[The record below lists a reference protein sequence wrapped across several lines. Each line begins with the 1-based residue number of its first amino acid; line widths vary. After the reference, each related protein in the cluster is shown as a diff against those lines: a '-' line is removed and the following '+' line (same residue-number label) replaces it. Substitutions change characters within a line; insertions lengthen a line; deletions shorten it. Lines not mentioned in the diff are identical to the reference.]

1 MAMETL
7 PRNVWKRLS
16 RLFPADE
23 AEAALAAEWFRE
35 YESEGALERPVAEV
49 INAPRAVMADF
60 FRRVSL
66 MHSAESP
73 ILRRRDTR
81 WMSEYDYTL
90 VNIRAAG
97 LAGKPGNFLTAALFL
112 ASLRTRGIILA
123 PVTKG
128 PSEDIRV
135 LESHAHFRE
144 ELADPVAS
152 AAGFG
157 ADLQMAAF
165 CEAAHLLGLALG
177 CDLDYRVDAYA
188 AVVVNRPEL
197 FLWMKDGRS
206 PNTEKEQDELR
217 EEVRA
222 RIASVRKAAP
232 AADRDL
238 YSSALAV
245 AGLAPL
251 QARDGSGRTP
261 LALRLVSGNAL
272 GDHRD
277 AAVAYWGRVFDLWRD
292 RYGFDFLVLRGTGEA
307 GEENGAAPEAS
318 ETPDRSLVR
327 KAADA
332 ARKAGVRRNIG
343 VAAEGDGFDVESFGV
358 QGVDLVIEKD
368 DELKADAEWFTRA
381 FALDEKLRRVN
392 LGRKLRFSV
401 PITVDPGSKDSR
413 PRRERALMKRFAARF
428 LGAGPSRRPLLE
440 TMGALEGAWGYNT
453 ALEKAASMGW
463 MPDKE
468 DAAVARSIERIAM
481 RYSDM
486 ILNGERLDKHLND
499 RCAWWAVRS
508 KKGLLIAV
516 MSVENE
522 DLLPPDPLR
531 IDYGSYLKDSDVL
544 SVLEY
549 DFRGDRGLLRL
560 SSDTIIDTG
569 AVPYRGFRLYAVT

>member
-1 MAMETL
+1 MNMEAL
-7 PRNVWKRLS
+7 LRNVWKRLS

-23 AEAALAAEWFRE
+23 AEASLAAEWFRE
-35 YESEGALERPVAEV
+35 YESAGALERPVAEV
-49 INAPRAVMADF
+49 LKAPLAVTADF

-90 VNIRAAG
+90 INIRAAG
-97 LAGKPGNFLTAALFL
+97 LADRPGNFLSAALFL
-112 ASLRTRGIILA
+112 ASLRTRGIIVA

-128 PSEDIRV
+128 PVEDLRF
-135 LESHAHFRE
+135 LESHAVFRE
-144 ELADPVAS
+144 ELADSVAF
-152 AAGFG
+152 AAGVG
-157 ADLQMAAF
+157 AEMQMAAF

-177 CDLDYRVDAYA
+177 YELDYRVDAYA

-197 FLWMKDGRS
+197 FLWMKDGRCPRS
-206 PNTEKEQDELR
+206 EKEQDGLR
-217 EEVRA
+217 EEVKA
-222 RIASVRKAAP
+222 RISSVRRAGAP
-232 AADRDL
+232 ADREV

-245 AGLAPL
+245 AGLTPMPAE
-251 QARDGSGRTP
+251 DGSGRTP
-261 LALRLVSGNAL
+261 LALRMISQDGI
-272 GDHRD
+272 GEHRE
-277 AAVAYWGRVFDLWRD
+277 ASVAYWGRVFDLWRD
-292 RYGFDFLVLRGTGEA
+292 RYGFDFLFLRGTGDDNSDRQASSEA
-307 GEENGAAPEAS
+307 
-318 ETPDRSLVR
+318 PDRSLVR

-368 DELKADAEWFTRA
+368 DEYKADVEWFTRA
-381 FALDEKLRRVN
+381 FTLDEKLRRVN

-401 PITVDPGSKDSR
+401 PVTVDPGSKDSR
-413 PRRERALMKRFAARF
+413 PRRERALMKRFLARF
-428 LGAGPSRRPLLE
+428 LGVGPSRRPLLE
-440 TMGALEGAWGYNT
+440 TMGALEGAWGYRI

-468 DAAVARSIERIAM
+468 DAATARSIEQIAM

-486 ILNGERLDKHLND
+486 LLGGERLDKHLSD

-508 KKGLLIAV
+508 KRGLLIAV

-522 DLLPPDPLR
+522 DLLPPEPLK
-531 IDYGSYLKDSDVL
+531 IDYGSYLKNSDVL

-549 DFRGDRGLLRL
+549 DFRGNRGLLQL
-560 SSDTIIDTG
+560 SVDTIIDIESI
-569 AVPYRGFRLYAVT
+569 PYRGFRLYAVT